1 MQFFCFVPVADIL
14 CGGGKVAAVRSRTD
28 AVSLAISGGT
38 RSGETTAVAA
48 AAAPTPLRK
57 RDPQTASLL
66 LTEDCFASFPLSAF
80 SLLQSVFAPVD
91 GDFLRVAESGFIMV
105 GNLLPA
111 DFDHDRVVRV
121 CQRLPYFGTDI
132 VEDHVLSGITDEQ
145 GMFSAVVQNNRPLFF
160 PSGCGRKIKSFPSS
174 SVLMM

>member
-1 MQFFCFVPVADIL
+1 
-14 CGGGKVAAVRSRTD
+14 
-28 AVSLAISGGT
+28 
-38 RSGETTAVAA
+38 
-48 AAAPTPLRK
+48 
-57 RDPQTASLL
+57 
-66 LTEDCFASFPLSAF
+66 
-80 SLLQSVFAPVD
+80 
-91 GDFLRVAESGFIMV
+91 MV

-160 PSGCGRKIKSFPSS
+160 SFRLRQKDQELSVFVGFDDVKSGDQCLSHIR
-174 SVLMM
+174 